1 MKFNDEA
8 KLNFAMEHVLHLE
21 DLYADSWNSDISIHI
36 SNLKY
41 ELQKEQIRLN
51 MKRKDARIVSGNT
64 RI

>member
-1 MKFNDEA
+1 MRMNDA
-8 KLNFAMEHVLHLE
+8 TKLNFALEHIAHLE
-21 DLYADSWNSDISIHI
+21 DLYADDWNSDISIHI

-51 MKRKDARIVSGNT
+51 IKRKDARIVSGNT